1 MGVTRPH
8 RALVLL
14 LATLSAGCATN
25 GDGGPRYVDAGI
37 GENLVGE
44 PCRVVSASPT
54 QATDVGAKAAFDVR
68 CGKWEQPS
76 GRIVRITSAVP
87 EQQLLTASL
96 WRDRLN
102 EIAVCQPPVTGTG
115 LARGQGTTMECT
127 LRRGGWPYRA
137 LAVRDGGDV
146 WLAESIPAAMP
157 AVEDAIDV
165 VSGHSEPLVGASK
178 QDEAVQRLMASIGS
192 SLYSVGDLQGYH
204 NLLRLARQYN
214 LQGNYAEAER
224 RYREALAVQQKV
236 SAGDPAGQAYTLMH
250 LALEL
255 SNQERFGEA
264 EALFQR
270 SEKLMSGTADPADEA
285 RLLSYRAIHLG
296 NQQKSGEAA
305 ALAHKA
311 TEMRAS
317 LAKEKDPLAGTNTAA
332 GFAAFSTS
340 AGPRVP
346 TAAVLTTQSSTARG
360 DMVQSKYV
368 EGAMLLRQDR
378 LDEAEAVLAEAMEI
392 FQSDERIPRR
402 WLPQI
407 RLTQAEV
414 AERQGHLGEAE
425 RLLQS
430 TIAALRLQSTGSRT
444 EGTTLLALGRV
455 FFAQGRTADALTAFR
470 SGFVIIRQTGADLRA
485 DQTSAYFRAGLDEI
499 RRSPDQRR
507 QLAAEMFV
515 VAQMVRG
522 SITAQTLAQATA
534 RLAASD
540 QPVGSVIR
548 ELQDARSARDATNER
563 LTLAQADANTLPPQ
577 LDALETQ
584 LHQLESKV
592 ARLEREVQAAAPR
605 YNQFLDAPVEATAVS
620 EALQPGEVMIQV
632 MIGDSGGIGFL
643 IDREGIVAYPID
655 LNEAQEKQLVKQIRV
670 PFDAGRYKTYDLK
683 AAYEMYVRLFG
694 PVRDRLAAA
703 THVIFVP
710 SGPLLS
716 LPIGVLV
723 DKEVESGEGKP
734 DYSQVPW
741 LIRRHA
747 LTLAPSVQSF
757 YNLRTL
763 DAPSQATKPFVG
775 FGDFVPARDVD
786 SVLKLRG
793 LPEGCRSDVMSVA
806 EAPALPNT
814 VPELRAVAGALGTS
828 ERLVLGEAFSE
839 EGVASAGLQDYRVV
853 YFATHGL
860 LPHELNCWN
869 EPSLITSKPPTEKG
883 DGLLT
888 ASEIMNLKL
897 DADLVVLS
905 ACNTG
910 GPGTETGGESLSGL
924 ARAFFYAGARSLLVT
939 HWSIPDAP
947 TVRLMVST
955 FKYLGVEGTSA
966 AVALQR
972 AQLELIGD
980 PQSAHPLNWGAFTVV
995 GDGGIG
1001 VHAAP
1006 RSTVTAHAG

>member
-1 MGVTRPH
+1 VQATRP
-8 RALVLL
+8 RCALALL
-14 LATLSAGCATN
+14 LAALSASCGTT
-25 GDGGPRYVDAGI
+25 GHGGPRYVDAGV
-37 GENLVGE
+37 GDNLVGE
-44 PCRVVSASPT
+44 PCRVVAAPPT
-54 QATDVGAKAAFDVR
+54 QATDVGARTAYDVR

-76 GRIVRITSAVP
+76 ARIVRITTAVP
-87 EQQLLTASL
+87 EQQLLAASL

-102 EIAVCQPPVTGTG
+102 EIAVCGPPVTGAALAG
-115 LARGQGTTMECT
+115 ARGTGMDCT

-157 AVEDAIDV
+157 AVEGAIDV
-165 VSGHSEPLVGASK
+165 VAGHSEPLVGASK
-178 QDEAVQRLMASIGS
+178 QDEAMQRLMASIGR
-192 SLYSVGDLQGYH
+192 SLYSVGDLQAYH
-204 NLLRLARQYN
+204 SLLRLAREYN

-224 RYREALAVQQKV
+224 RYRDALALQQKV
-236 SAGDPAGQAYTLMH
+236 SATDPAGQAYTLMH

-264 EALFQR
+264 EALFKR
-270 SEKLMSGTADPADEA
+270 SEQLMSNTADPTDEA

-296 NQQKSGEAA
+296 NQQKSREAA
-305 ALAHKA
+305 QLAHEA
-311 TEMRAS
+311 TEMRAK
-317 LAKEKDPLAGTNTAA
+317 LAKENGLEAGAFTAT
-332 GFAAFSTS
+332 GFAEFSTS

-402 WLPQI
+402 WLPQV

-430 TIAALRLQSTGSRT
+430 TIAALQLQSAGSRT

-455 FFAQGRTADALTAFR
+455 YSAQGRNADSLAAFR
-470 SGFVIIRQTGADLRA
+470 SGFAIIRQAGADLRS

-499 RRSPDQRR
+499 RRSPDQHQ

-522 SITAQTLAQATA
+522 SITAQTLAQAAA

-548 ELQDARSARDATNER
+548 ELQDARTARETTLER
-563 LTLAQADANTLPPQ
+563 LTLAQADVATLPPQ
-577 LDALETQ
+577 LDALEAQ
-584 LHQLESKV
+584 LHQLEVKV

-605 YNQFLDAPVEATAVS
+605 YNQFLDAPVEATKLRD
-620 EALQPGEVMIQV
+620 ALHPGEAMIQV
-632 MIGDSGGIGFL
+632 LIAADGGVGFL

-655 LNEAQEKQLVKQIRV
+655 LTEAQEKQLVKQIRI
-670 PFDAGRYKTYDLK
+670 PFDAGRYKRYDLTS
-683 AAYEMYVRLFG
+683 AYEMYVRLFG
-694 PVRDRLAAA
+694 PVRDRLAA
-703 THVIFVP
+703 TDHVIFVP

-723 DKEVESGEGKP
+723 DKEVETTEGKP

-741 LIRRHA
+741 LLRRHA

-757 YNLRTL
+757 YNLRTV
-763 DAPSQATKPFVG
+763 DAPSHATKPFVG
-775 FGDFVPARDVD
+775 FGDFVPDRDVD
-786 SVLKLRG
+786 SVLTLRG

-806 EAPALPNT
+806 QAPALPNT
-814 VPELRAVAGALGTS
+814 VPELRAVASALGTS
-828 ERLVLGEAFSE
+828 ERLVLGQAFSE
-839 EGVASAGLQDYRVV
+839 DGVKAAGLQDYRVV

-869 EPSLITSKPPTEKG
+869 EPSLITSKPPTEEG
-883 DGLLT
+883 DGMLT
-888 ASEIMNLKL
+888 ASEIMTLKL

-947 TVRLMVST
+947 TVQLMVSA
-955 FKYLGVEGTSA
+955 FKHLGSEGTPT

-972 AQLELIGD
+972 AQLELIAD
-980 PQSAHPLNWGAFTVV
+980 PRSAHPLNWGAFTVV
-995 GDGGIG
+995 GDGGSG